1 MISIIIKTLICLLIC
16 IAIIIIAVPIFGM
29 IGTVMIYIY
38 DKLIFTPLLK
48 TKNKDSKDKRK

>member
-1 MISIIIKTLICLLIC
+1 MILIKILLYLLIC

-29 IGTVMIYIY
+29 IGTAMIYIY

-48 TKNKDSKDKRK
+48 TKDKDNKDKRR